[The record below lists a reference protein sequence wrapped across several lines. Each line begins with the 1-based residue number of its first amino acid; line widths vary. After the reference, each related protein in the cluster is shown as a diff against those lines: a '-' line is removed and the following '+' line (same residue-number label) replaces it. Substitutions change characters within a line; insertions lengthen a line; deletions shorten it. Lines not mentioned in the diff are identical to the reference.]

1 MSFVNIIFTCKYTR
15 VVSAVPPDSP
25 CIGLFVTIVKFF
37 GFCSVL
43 KVSTVGCK
51 KKTGTVRIK
60 LTHFYNF
67 SIV

>member
-1 MSFVNIIFTCKYTR
+1 MTISGNADG
-15 VVSAVPPDSP
+15 AVPFYSAR
-25 CIGLFVTIVKFF
+25 G
-37 GFCSVL
+37 
-43 KVSTVGCK
+43 TVGC